1 MTDKPI
7 KIPGPDHP
15 ISIDVNPSRVLVKVG
30 GKVIADTSDALT
42 LREASYPPVQYIPR
56 RDVDMAALTRSEH
69 TTYCPY
75 KGDASYYSIPAG
87 GDRSRNAV
95 WTYEPHL
102 RRWPRSR
109 ITSPS
114 TRIVSTRS
122 ANRRRWAGPGDSGR
136 KAQQLRLDRSGPGES
151 VCGRGLDLMPRAT

>member
-7 KIPGPDHP
+7 RIPGPDHP
-15 ISIDVNPSRVLVKVG
+15 ISIKANRSRVVVTVG
-30 GKVIADTSDALT
+30 GKIIADTRDALT

-95 WTYEPHL
+95 WTYETPFE
-102 RRWPRSR
+102 
-109 ITSPS
+109 
-114 TRIVSTRS
+114 
-122 ANRRRWAGPGDSGR
+122 AM
-136 KAQQLRLDRSGPGES
+136 AQIKDYVAFYPDRVDEIG
-151 VCGRGLDLMPRAT
+151 